1 MAIINIASVG
11 KFSSDR
17 AISEY
22 ATELWGVTPTRQK
35 FPEPYESVENNGVVA
50 AKVPPT
56 ESKAPSV
63 IKAAAANLAASG
75 GTGDGKKMV
84 SAKK

>member
-22 ATELWGVTPTRQK
+22 ATELWGVQPTRQK
-35 FPEPYESVENNGVVA
+35 FPEPYEPVESNGIVKNETGTKDAIKPNVKSVPNA
-50 AKVPPT
+50 
-56 ESKAPSV
+56 
-63 IKAAAANLAASG
+63 
-75 GTGDGKKMV
+75 GKKV
-84 SAKK
+84 VGSKS